1 MKLKCCWVGTL
12 LLSEVVG
19 KQMRL
24 KPIDV
29 VKTNT
34 RNQGI
39 RGSDNILSHN
49 SMRVK
54 KRLDIV
60 FSAIMITLLLG
71 IGVIR

>member
-1 MKLKCCWVGTL
+1 MKLKCCWVVTL

-19 KQMRL
+19 KQMCL